1 MSDPSQIAAAAA
13 LTTTAAA
20 ANTGAAKVGS
30 VSVADPTNAGVL
42 AGATISFTSATAYTI
57 TDAGGATIGGG
68 TYTSGQ
74 PITANGWSVTLT
86 GTPAAGDSFGVAK
99 NANGLNDNSNALKL
113 AALSDTGVLSGG
125 KVSVVD
131 AYANLTTQIGSA
143 GAQAATN
150 LTTQTALHDQAVSA
164 QQSVSGVNIDEEG
177 ANLVKYQ
184 QSYQAS
190 AQVIAAAQTIFTSLM
205 NAIG

>member
-1 MSDPSQIAAAAA
+1 
-13 LTTTAAA
+13 
-20 ANTGAAKVGS
+20 
-30 VSVADPTNAGVL
+30 
-42 AGATISFTSATAYTI
+42 
-57 TDAGGATIGGG
+57 
-68 TYTSGQ
+68 
-74 PITANGWSVTLT
+74 
-86 GTPAAGDSFGVAK
+86 
-99 NANGLNDNSNALKL
+99 
-113 AALSDTGVLSGG
+113 VLSGG